1 MGSMVAGDRG
11 EDHRAGGHSCV
22 LLPAEARPHFRPMAR
37 PAAALYRGAMR
48 SAVRS
53 FLVEPPAPDPPARL
67 WRDWVLVAALVAAGL
82 LEATLRDDLVWPGV
96 ALVAGVAPA
105 LCMPWRRTRPVH
117 VTAVVFG
124 SIGLGDAATL
134 LGTGEP
140 MQLYTAAYVLLLP
153 YALFRWGGGVEAV
166 TGMAIVV
173 AAQRAP
179 DGD

>member
-22 LLPAEARPHFRPMAR
+22 VLPAEACSHFRPMAR
-37 PAAALYRGAMR
+37 PAPALYRGAMR

-53 FLVEPPAPDPPARL
+53 FLVEPRAPDPPAPL

-82 LEATLRDDLVWPGV
+82 LEAILREDLVWPGV

-105 LCMPWRRTRPVH
+105 LCLPWRRTRPVH

-124 SIGLGDAATL
+124 SIMLGDAATL

-140 MQLYTAAYVLLLP
+140 MERWPGRLLLHRSSS
-153 YALFRWGGGVEAV
+153 ARDR
-166 TGMAIVV
+166 IVDLRDARSSS
-173 AAQRAP
+173 AASRSAAP
-179 DGD
+179 A